1 MSEFNMK
8 HSKQSYVPPGITVWE
23 LTSLSN
29 LLNYLS
35 TEGEVIDLLPG
46 DATLTDDEWDQF
58 S

>member
-1 MSEFNMK
+1 MK
-8 HSKQSYVPPGITVWE
+8 HSKRSYVPPDITVWE